1 MKVLTQIQSRS
12 IIINQLISKNEIGR
26 KILIKDPAKA
36 TKRIEIKSDRKNPRR
51 MQFNEKN
58 NKKTQIKLISIKR
71 IKTKI

>member
-26 KILIKDPAKA
+26 KILIKDPTKA
-36 TKRIEIKSDRKNPRR
+36 TKRIEIKSDRKNSRR

-58 NKKTQIKLISIKR
+58 KKKPK
-71 IKTKI
+71 

>member
-51 MQFNEKN
+51 M
-58 NKKTQIKLISIKR
+58 
-71 IKTKI
+71 